1 MGTMIGLAAKFL
13 LGGIFGTQKRTE
25 RGTVLN
31 EAKIIINGERQD
43 QYGDP
48 EDNFALIARL
58 WAAVTGHTFTPHDV
72 AMMMTQLKV
81 ARIVTGAG
89 SRDSYRDLCGYAAL
103 AADMAEKEHNNA
115 TE

>member
-1 MGTMIGLAAKFL
+1 MGNMIGMAAKYL

-25 RGTVLN
+25 RGTVLD

-58 WAAVTGHTFTPHDV
+58 WSAVTGHIHQSGGCKRLV
-72 AMMMTQLKV
+72 RGRTQRWAYCGVLFGKTKNRL
-81 ARIVTGAG
+81 RIP
-89 SRDSYRDLCGYAAL
+89 LAL
-103 AADMAEKEHNNA
+103 RGKKEVMSHA
-115 TE
+115 

>member
-1 MGTMIGLAAKFL
+1 MVNMIGMAAKYL
-13 LGGIFGTQKRTE
+13 LGGIFGTKKRTE
-25 RGTVLN
+25 CGTVLD

-58 WAAVTGHTFTPHDV
+58 WSAVTGHTYTPHDV
-72 AMMMTQLKV
+72 ALMMAQLKV

-89 SRDSYRDLCGYAAL
+89 SRDLCGYAAL
-103 AADMAEKEHNNA
+103 AADRAEDDGGKKA
-115 TE
+115 

>member
-1 MGTMIGLAAKFL
+1 MNEIK
-13 LGGIFGTQKRTE
+13 E
-25 RGTVLN
+25 RGTVLD
-31 EAKIIINGERQD
+31 EAKSVINGKRQD

-58 WAAVTGHTFTPHDV
+58 WSDVTGHSYTPHDV

-89 SRDSYRDLCGYAAL
+89 SRDNYRDLCGYAAL
-103 AADMAEKEHNNA
+103 AADMAKEYGGKKA
-115 TE
+115 